1 MALKDAVVMITGG
14 AIRVGRQVALHLAS
28 LGAHISFSYLPG
40 EPGPATL
47 AEIEAL
53 GVRGRATPLDVRDGA
68 AVRQWVAATAEHFG
82 RIDVLINNASV
93 ITRRPILDMTEADW
107 DASVDVNVKGV
118 FLCSQAVARVM
129 LAQGSGVIINVTD
142 LSAMKVWPGF
152 AHHAVGKAGVIQ
164 LTRYMAKELGPTVRV
179 NAIAPGPI
187 LPPDGSS
194 PAETDKAMAMIVVNR
209 MGTPQDAARLMVF
222 LIENDFLT
230 GGVYH
235 VDGGSDLV

>member
-1 MALKDAVVMITGG
+1 MPIKDSVVMLTGG
-14 AIRVGRQVALHLAS
+14 AIRVGRQVALHLAG
-28 LGAHISFSYLPG
+28 LGAHLSFSYLPG
-40 EPGPATL
+40 EPGPKTQ
-47 AEIEAL
+47 AEVEAL
-53 GVRGRATPLDVRDGA
+53 GVRCLATPLDVRDPAGIRA
-68 AVRQWVAATAEHFG
+68 WVAATKAQFG

-93 ITRRPILDMTEADW
+93 ITRRPFLEMTEADW
-107 DASVDVNVKGV
+107 DSSVDVNVKGV
-118 FLCSQAVARVM
+118 FLCSQAVAPTM
-129 LAQGSGVIINVTD
+129 LAQGGGVIVNVTD
-142 LSAMKVWPGF
+142 LSAFKVWPGF

-164 LTRYMAKELGPTVRV
+164 LTRYMAKELGPRIRV

-194 PAETDKAMAMIVVNR
+194 PAETDKAMAMIIMDR

-235 VDGGSDLV
+235 VDGGSALV

>member
-1 MALKDAVVMITGG
+1 MALKDSVVMLTGG
-14 AIRVGRQVALHLAS
+14 AIRVGRQVALHLAG
-28 LGAHISFSYLPG
+28 LGAHIAFSYLPG
-40 EPGPATL
+40 EPGPKTQ
-47 AEIEAL
+47 AEVEAL
-53 GVRGRATPLDVRDGA
+53 GVRCVATPLDVRDA
-68 AVRQWVAATAEHFG
+68 AGIRAWVADTKAQFG

-93 ITRRPILDMTEADW
+93 ITRRPFLEMTEADW
-107 DASVDVNVKGV
+107 DNSVDVNVKGV
-118 FLCSQAVARVM
+118 FLCSQAVAPAM
-129 LAQGSGVIINVTD
+129 LEQGGGVIVNVTD

-152 AHHAVGKAGVIQ
+152 AHHAVGKSGVIQ
-164 LTRYMAKELGPTVRV
+164 LTRYMAKELGPKIRV

-194 PAETDKAMAMIVVNR
+194 PAETDRAMAMIIIDR

-235 VDGGSDLV
+235 VDGGSALV

>member
-1 MALKDAVVMITGG
+1 MQMKDAVVMITGG
-14 AIRVGRQVALHLAS
+14 AIRVGRQVALHMAG

-40 EPGPATL
+40 EPGPAAQ

-53 GVRGRATPLDVRDGA
+53 GVRCLATPLDVRDAA
-68 AVRQWVAATAEHFG
+68 AVRRWAADTAAHFG

-93 ITRRPILDMTEADW
+93 ITRRSFLEMTEADW
-107 DASVDVNVKGV
+107 DASIDVNVKGV
-118 FLCSQAVARVM
+118 FLCSQAVAPTM
-129 LAQGSGVIINVTD
+129 LAQGGGVILNVTD
-142 LSAMKVWPGF
+142 LSALKVWPGF

-194 PAETDKAMAMIVVNR
+194 PAETDKVMAMIVVDR

-222 LIENDFLT
+222 LIENDFHT

-235 VDGGSDLV
+235 VDGGSALV

>member
-1 MALKDAVVMITGG
+1 MAVKDQVIMLTGG
-14 AIRVGRQVALHLAS
+14 AIRVGRQVALHLAG
-28 LGAHISFSYLPG
+28 LGAHLSFTYLPG
-40 EPGPATL
+40 EPGPQTQ
-47 AEIEAL
+47 AEVEAL
-53 GVRGRATPLDVRDGA
+53 GVRCLATPLDVRDA
-68 AVRQWVAATAEHFG
+68 AAIRAWVAATKAHFG

-93 ITRRPILDMTEADW
+93 ITRRPFLEMTEADW
-107 DASVDVNVKGV
+107 DNSVDVNVKGV
-118 FLCSQAVARVM
+118 FLCSQAVAPTM
-129 LAQGSGVIINVTD
+129 LAQGGGVIVNVTD

-164 LTRYMAKELGPTVRV
+164 LTRYMAKELGPRIRV

-194 PAETDKAMAMIVVNR
+194 PAETDRAMAMIIIDR

-235 VDGGSDLV
+235 VDGGSALV

>member
-1 MALKDAVVMITGG
+1 MAVKDQVIMLTGG
-14 AIRVGRQVALHLAS
+14 AIRVGRQVALHLAG
-28 LGAHISFSYLPG
+28 LGAQISFTYLPG
-40 EPGPATL
+40 EPGPQTQ
-47 AEIEAL
+47 AEVEAL
-53 GVRGRATPLDVRDGA
+53 GVRCLATPLDVRDA
-68 AVRQWVAATAEHFG
+68 AGIRAWVAATQAHFG

-93 ITRRPILDMTEADW
+93 ITRRPFLEMTEADW
-107 DASVDVNVKGV
+107 DNSVDVNVKGV
-118 FLCSQAVARVM
+118 FLCSQAVAPTM
-129 LAQGSGVIINVTD
+129 LAQGGGVIVNVTD

-164 LTRYMAKELGPTVRV
+164 LTRYMAKELGPRIRV

-194 PAETDKAMAMIVVNR
+194 PAETDRAMAMIIIDR

-235 VDGGSDLV
+235 VDGGSALV